1 MSCAVQ
7 FVTIGG
13 VRLRLATAGSGPPLL
28 FLFGS
33 GAAGNIEK
41 AQPFI
46 DKFSKHFSVACLDQR
61 GLGESDIPPG
71 PWTMADYARDAW
83 GIADHLGWDR
93 FSIIGISFGGMVAL
107 EMATTGSDRING
119 MVVWGATPGGPA
131 HSYPLH
137 ELLPLPNSQRNRMFA
152 ELMDTRLDGRWET
165 DEPQVEFIKAVLEHG
180 GSPWS
185 VAAGD
190 DESRAWGLIMQ
201 LEARRLHDVTLRYR
215 SISCPVFIGAGK
227 YDGLAPLHNVEV
239 MHKGLPHSELRV
251 YEAGHFF
258 YLGAKAFNDGL
269 SFLTGRHEDLGVGSL
284 VMDAKQA
291 LFRLG
296 GRPVIDTDP
305 L

>member
-1 MSCAVQ
+1 MTCEIR
-7 FVTIGG
+7 FVTVNG
-13 VRLRLATAGSGPPLL
+13 VKLRLATAGTGPPLL

-46 DKFSKHFSVACLDQR
+46 EKFSEHFSVACLDQR
-61 GLGESDIPPG
+61 GLGQSDIPPG
-71 PWTMADYARDAW
+71 PWTMADYAKDAW
-83 GIADHLGWDR
+83 GITDHLGWDR
-93 FSIIGISFGGMVAL
+93 FAIIGLSFGGMVGL
-107 EMATTGSDRING
+107 EMATTRADRISA
-119 MVVWGATPGGPA
+119 MVIWGTTPGGPA

-137 ELLPLPNSQRNRMFA
+137 ELLPLPNDERNRKFA
-152 ELMDTRLDGRWET
+152 ELMDTRLDGHWDT
-165 DEPQVEFIKAVLEHG
+165 DEREVQFIKAVLKHG

-185 VAAGD
+185 VAEGI

-215 SISCPVFIGAGK
+215 SISCPVFIGAGL
-227 YDGLAPLHNVEV
+227 YDGLAPIKHVRA
-239 MHKGLPHSELRV
+239 MHKELPNSELHI

-269 SFLTGRHEDLGVGSL
+269 SFLTGKCLDSGVHGL
-284 VMDAKQA
+284 ALDAEQA
-291 LFRLG
+291 LARIK
-296 GRPVIDTDP
+296 GRPIVQTDP